1 MDGDALFLGHQTARR
16 EAQHQEQDQ
25 AHRDEAHMRR
35 AVQQVLFH
43 RASGQRRGQEAD
55 QLWAPDLDLDPQEPD
70 RMAPSA
76 APQLLPDPPTITI
89 TQIRKV

>member
-1 MDGDALFLGHQTARR
+1 MAMKRIWAELSSRCCFTAPAGSGAVRKPISCGPQTSTLI
-16 EAQHQEQDQ
+16 
-25 AHRDEAHMRR
+25 HRN
-35 AVQQVLFH
+35 QI
-43 RASGQRRGQEAD
+43 
-55 QLWAPDLDLDPQEPD
+55 